1 MKKVLAVT
9 VLSMAAVPLLAHHGR
24 GAAYD
29 ASKEITVEGT
39 VSKVDWRNPHVHWMI
54 DVKGPD
60 GKVVTWAIEGNGTT
74 NLSQQGYSRTTI
86 KVGQQVRTLA
96 VPARNGTPSALMRR
110 IEDAV
115 TGKEL
120 VRSGNDPFSDN

>member
-1 MKKVLAVT
+1 MLRVPYSPTAMRIVVLGAGHV
-9 VLSMAAVPLLAHHGR
+9 GR
-24 GAAYD
+24 AIVD
-29 ASKEITVEGT
+29 ALFEEHEITVIDTDADRLTALADRYDVRT
-39 VSKVDWRNPHVHWMI
+39 V
-54 DVKGPD
+54 
-60 GKVVTWAIEGNGTT
+60 EGNGTT

-110 IEDAV
+110 IEDAA